1 MPTWDESGVAQAASR
16 LRLGID
22 ARRRTGQ
29 GARLG
34 RGPGASLEFHDHRAY
49 EPGDDLR
56 HLDWSVYARTDQLVL
71 RRHRQEVSPRLEV
84 IVDGSASMAV
94 EPAKLALT
102 GAIAALVCQL
112 GESDGIRPRLWWSGS
127 RLVRHDGDWRV
138 GLRQAEANGTAG
150 LEARFGPLLP
160 GADRILISDGLCPG
174 GGAAVVR
181 RLADGAGRCCL
192 LQILTPEELAP
203 TATGAARLEDV
214 EGGAAD
220 HVLDA
225 ATISAYRARLQ
236 RQQDEWR
243 AALAGRG
250 AGVVSLRSDENLA
263 TTVRRLLAAGVV
275 EARGASAC

>member
-1 MPTWDESGVAQAASR
+1 MPAWDESGVAQAASR

-29 GARLG
+29 GARFG

-71 RRHRQEVSPRLEV
+71 RRQRQEVSPRLEV
-84 IVDGSASMAV
+84 MVDGSASMAV

-102 GAIAALVCQL
+102 SALAALVCQL
-112 GESDGIRPRLWWSGS
+112 AESDGIRPRLWWSGS
-127 RLVRHDGDWRV
+127 HLIRHEGDWRV
-138 GLRQAEANGTAG
+138 GLRHAEPGGAAG

-160 GADRILISDGLCPG
+160 GADRVLISDGLCPG
-174 GGAAVVR
+174 GGATVVR

-192 LQILTPEELAP
+192 LQILTAEELAP

-220 HVLDA
+220 HVLDG
-225 ATISAYRARLQ
+225 ATLTAYRVRFQ
-236 RQQDEWR
+236 RQQDAWR

-250 AGVVSLRSDENLA
+250 AGVVSLRSDEHFALI
-263 TTVRRLLAAGVV
+263 VRRLLAAGVV
-275 EARGASAC
+275 EVRGAGAC